1 MIAGHLQEKKGL
13 YYMVLSYKDKSGKRI
28 SKWLPT
34 GLPVKGNK
42 KRAEDMLMAAR
53 AEFVAGEAA
62 IDRDMPFS
70 SYLVQWME
78 TVSYTHL
85 DVYKRQ
91 ALIFLPAV
99 HGSSPSFRI
108 RGTRRAPQR

>member
-42 KRAEDMLMAAR
+42 N
-53 AEFVAGEAA
+53 
-62 IDRDMPFS
+62 
-70 SYLVQWME
+70 
-78 TVSYTHL
+78 
-85 DVYKRQ
+85 
-91 ALIFLPAV
+91 
-99 HGSSPSFRI
+99 
-108 RGTRRAPQR
+108 APKTC

>member
-53 AEFVAGEAA
+53 EMC
-62 IDRDMPFS
+62 IRDRD
-70 SYLVQWME
+70 YRKR
-78 TVSYTHL
+78 TH
-85 DVYKRQ
+85 
-91 ALIFLPAV
+91 
-99 HGSSPSFRI
+99 
-108 RGTRRAPQR
+108 

>member
-1 MIAGHLQEKKGL
+1 
-13 YYMVLSYKDKSGKRI
+13 MVLSYKDKSGKRV

-70 SYLVQWME
+70 SYYPFYQD
-78 TVSYTHL
+78 
-85 DVYKRQ
+85 DV
-91 ALIFLPAV
+91 
-99 HGSSPSFRI
+99 H
-108 RGTRRAPQR
+108 TRFPPGYQI

>member
-1 MIAGHLQEKKGL
+1 
-13 YYMVLSYKDKSGKRI
+13 MVLSYKDKSGKRV

-42 KRAEDMLMAAR
+42 KRAEDMLMVTR

-70 SYLVQWME
+70 SHLVQWME
-78 TVSYTHL
+78 IARSTLKPNTAAGYASMIQNPLHRT
-85 DVYKRQ
+85 
-91 ALIFLPAV
+91 F
-99 HGSSPSFRI
+99 SSGASRWADC
-108 RGTRRAPQR
+108 RR